1 MKKHIRKG
9 IAAILAAVLF
19 LSQGSISTVF
29 AKKGDITSQTED
41 VSSTENSQTEE
52 TKIDTQLETE
62 NIKEAT
68 QTTETG
74 TEGEKAEAD
83 TEDAITVE
91 NAVRLKE
98 ADTATDMADLAE
110 TEAAM
115 HTRLIVTSEEVLTE
129 CYGAVECIR
138 GYEDLNILTYADT
151 ASCENAYAQFL
162 NAGFSVE
169 YDDTMQAYD
178 KDDCSDAEKTE
189 ESTIEEQSRET
200 EAEETEAAKEKEIT
214 VAVIDTGIDT
224 ASELLKG
231 RIKENTDGGDIT
243 DNNGHGTLIA
253 EIIASNTGENVKILP
268 IKAFDENGTGTVSTT
283 YLAIMEAVE
292 KNVDII
298 NLSVSGEGTSAM
310 LTSAITKAKQAG
322 ISVIVAAGNNGSDT
336 ASFMPVNIEDA
347 ITISASDE
355 NKEPAVYSNYGDA
368 VDFCALGSAAKD
380 NGTKDTTDD
389 VTYSGT
395 SFAAAYVSAYAA
407 MILEANK
414 DADIEKCLTASAEDL
429 GETGKDI
436 YYGNGYLCKEN
447 LVSSITREETGDEAD
462 SSDDTENKDVITKE
476 DGDQELSVSRSIK
489 DKDFYVWNLGPNTT
503 INILAVNDDNPNAK
517 YLNWNDIIPN
527 QGVIYYS
534 LASNDAGCYD
544 LSVTMSCD
552 VTDWT
557 PYLEL
562 TTSRPG
568 YRPIGWSNI
577 VAGGTGMNHPCG
589 EVHHWDDNWTQ
600 TADGYYMLQ
609 YIGAGFFYDSISVN
623 WEKIPYHV
631 IYDVTGATYCDWG
644 TLNSLNGNTYAFDMH
659 HAVAENTFSNR
670 YNRLNYNAAGGT
682 CHSYDQ
688 GYSAFLGWDDNTVI
702 NTYNGELVPDRQS
715 TTTFN
720 AAYYANIYPDLMR
733 VYGYDKSQLWIH
745 YATCGYK
752 EGRSIRSGHSL
763 NNLDRNDLYHPGV
776 GFRNLTTTPGGSVTL
791 TARWKDP
798 VVNLPK
804 PTRTGYTF
812 LGWYNS
818 SGSFVGMNG
827 TSYKISGYSTLTAR
841 WRPIKYHLSLN
852 MNGATYINNWILQ
865 GITDKEYSYD
875 WCYTMPVNHFSNKY
889 NKLNYDTAGGTCQ
902 SSVIGKNYDEGYSD
916 FLGWDDDTV
925 IDINY
930 VDKFTRA
937 WGNQSLAP
945 FNAAYYSNITGKY
958 MHYTYDKTDLW
969 IDWMLVGS
977 KNNVPCRSGHD
988 INSLDSNDLYIA
1000 NGCTSFRNLTNIE
1013 GDTVQLTARWK
1024 DPIVTLPD
1032 ATRSGYTF
1040 LGWYDDA
1047 GTYVGMGGT
1056 SYTMSGT
1063 STLHAKWDKI
1073 PEIDAEDLYF
1083 TLTEAQEGVITEEE
1097 LLDYA
1102 AAYDEELKNTDNPAG
1117 ELKRG
1122 TDETN
1127 KTSFVVMDYLESD
1140 FTSFTY
1146 NGSVTITYEATDAI
1160 GNTTKKMVTVHI
1172 TDTDAHDPNWNEGKI
1187 RFISK
1192 KYLNTLE
1199 DNSIWVTNPEY
1210 RAELLDAL
1218 SYERVNPKKNTLSI
1232 FGMKIEKEI
1241 PGTGEWNKEPEE
1253 VWHFTRKQADEVR
1266 EFIDTYGPFNY
1277 ETENGLEL
1285 FAEKFAKC
1293 RIKVRV

>member
-1 MKKHIRKG
+1 MKKRV
-9 IAAILAAVLF
+9 IAAMLAAIML
-19 LSQGSISTVF
+19 LSQNSITTVF
-29 AKKGDITSQTED
+29 AKESDTIHQTENVSNIEDSQTEG
-41 VSSTENSQTEE
+41 
-52 TKIDTQLETE
+52 TKIDTQLKTE
-62 NIKEAT
+62 NTKEDT
-68 QTTETG
+68 QI

-83 TEDAITVE
+83 TQDTITVE

-110 TEAAM
+110 TEAAT

-129 CYGAVECIR
+129 CYGATECIR

-151 ASCENAYAQFL
+151 ASCESAYAQFL
-162 NAGFSVE
+162 NAEFSVE

-178 KDDCSDAEKTE
+178 KDDCNDVEKTE

-200 EAEETEAAKEKEIT
+200 EAEETEAAKEKELT

-231 RIKENTDGGDIT
+231 RIKENTDGGDDIT

-336 ASFMPVNIEDA
+336 ASFMPANIKDA

-368 VDFCALGSAAKD
+368 VDFCALGSAKKD

-407 MILEANK
+407 MILEQNR
-414 DADIEKCLTASAEDL
+414 DADVEKCLTASAEDL

-447 LVSSITREETGDEAD
+447 LVSSITREETGDEAN
-462 SSDDTENKDVITKE
+462 SSDDTENEDVITKE

-489 DKDFYVWNLGPNTT
+489 DKDFCVRNLGPNTT
-503 INILAVNDDNPNAK
+503 IRIKAVNDDNPNNK
-517 YLNWNDIIPN
+517 YQNWNDIIPN
-527 QGVIYYS
+527 QGEIHYS
-534 LASNDAGCYD
+534 LASNDSGCYD

-557 PYLEL
+557 PYLEIY
-562 TTSRPG
+562 TSRPG

-600 TADGYYMLQ
+600 TSNGYYMLQ
-609 YIGAGFFYDSISVN
+609 YIGAGFFYDSITVN

-702 NTYNGELVPDRQS
+702 NTYSGDLVPDRQS

-733 VYGYDKSQLWIH
+733 VYGYDKVALWGH
-745 YATCGYK
+745 WCSCGHT

-798 VVNLPK
+798 VVTLPT

-818 SGSFVGMNG
+818 SGRFVGKGG
-827 TSYKISGYSTLTAR
+827 TSYTMSGTSTLTAK
-841 WRPIKYHLSLN
+841 WKANTYQIKYDL
-852 MNGATYINNWILQ
+852 NGATHVDTSALNTLNNKVYTYD
-865 GITDKEYSYD
+865 TD
-875 WCYTMPVNHFSNKY
+875 YTFADANNIANKY
-889 NKLNYDTAGGTCQ
+889 NRLNYDTDGGNCTSETTGDSYDDAY
-902 SSVIGKNYDEGYSD
+902 SS

-925 IDINY
+925 INTYSGDL
-930 VDKFTRA
+930 VPDR
-937 WGNQSLAP
+937 QSTTT
-945 FNAAYYSNITGKY
+945 FNAAYYSNMNPDLLCG
-958 MHYTYDKTDLW
+958 YDKKTLW
-969 IDWMLVGS
+969 WHYQNYGKKEGRSI
-977 KNNVPCRSGHD
+977 RSGHNFENID
-988 INSLDSNDLYIA
+988 RNDLYHE
-1000 NGCTSFRNLTNIE
+1000 NTKFRNLADSKKTA
-1013 GDTVQLTARWK
+1013 TVTARWK

-1032 ATRSGYTF
+1032 ASRSGYTF

-1047 GTYVGMGGT
+1047 GNYIGMGGT

-1073 PEIDAEDLYF
+1073 PEVDVEDLYF
-1083 TLTEAQEGVITEEE
+1083 TLTEAQEGAITEEE

-1102 AAYDEELKNTDNPAG
+1102 AAYDKELKNTDNPAG

-1160 GNTTKKMVTVHI
+1160 GNTAKKMVTVHI

-1253 VWHFTRKQADEVR
+1253 VWEFTRKQADEVR

-1277 ETENGLEL
+1277 KTENGLEL

-1293 RIKVRV
+1293 RIK